1 MITEP
6 LPGFTNQRPI
16 GKPVSLRRTPEP
28 AGCLWSGKDTYVHFF
43 LMGKNIHA
51 TNLRG
56 EINRTFV
63 FDSHNY
69 DDCAI
74 AIIYAPA
81 TY

>member
-6 LPGFTNQRPI
+6 LPRFTNQRPV
-16 GKPVSLRRTPEP
+16 GKPISLRRTPEP
-28 AGCLWSGKDTYVHFF
+28 TGCICSRKDTYIHFLF
-43 LMGKNIHA
+43 MGKNIHA

-56 EINRTFV
+56 EINRTLF

-69 DDCAI
+69 DDCANT
-74 AIIYAPA
+74 IIYAPA